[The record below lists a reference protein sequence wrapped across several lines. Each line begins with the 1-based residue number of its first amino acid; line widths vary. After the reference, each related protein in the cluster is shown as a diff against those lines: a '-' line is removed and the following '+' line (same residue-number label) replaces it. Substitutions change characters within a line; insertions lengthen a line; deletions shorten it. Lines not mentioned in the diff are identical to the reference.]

1 MFEEVCQCHGTIP
14 CVSEFS
20 ANKIDDPEICGLNKG
35 ISIIPDNFFLADIKI
50 FLNNKVVF
58 N

>member
-50 FLNNKVVF
+50 F
-58 N
+58 